1 MALKKDTIKKEE
13 VKKEDASIQ
22 EGVFSIFEN
31 RKYIYAIG
39 RRKRAIAQVRY
50 YEKGTGKI
58 IVNNQDFTKYFPYF
72 VWQKNITDPLTKTGK
87 IDKSDISVLVKGG
100 GKNGQSESIRHG
112 LSRILVKI
120 EQETK
125 PILRKSGFLT
135 RDPREKER
143 KKPGLKK
150 ARRAPQWK
158 KR

>member
-1 MALKKDTIKKEE
+1 M
-13 VKKEDASIQ
+13 
-22 EGVFSIFEN
+22 FEN